1 MASISKGLPYCAN
14 LKHDLYKFDTSV
26 SNNPF
31 TNACVMT
38 RFRMGHLIEVNAH
51 SLFSKYFSESG
62 KLVSQLFSKIMEY
75 VEESDKVVFVLI
87 DEVES
92 LAAARKAAIA
102 GNEPT
107 DAIRAVNALLTHLD
121 CLRHHRNAMILCTS
135 NLPEA
140 VDAAFVDRADIK
152 VLLAF
157 FFQSTSKNIVFC

>member
-1 MASISKGLPYCAN
+1 M
-14 LKHDLYKFDTSV
+14 
-26 SNNPF
+26 
-31 TNACVMT
+31 
-38 RFRMGHLIEVNAH
+38 IEVNAH

-75 VEESDKVVFVLI
+75 VEEPEEVVFVLI

-92 LAAARKAAIA
+92 LAAARKAAVA
-102 GNEPT
+102 GNEPA

-121 CLRHHRNAMILCTS
+121 SLRHHQNAMILCTS

-152 VLLAF
+152 VCIASRASSCVIECNMTCFVPLLWSFLAVE
-157 FFQSTSKNIVFC
+157 NVCWYGGP